1 MTAQIIQLDDHRPKA
16 SYTVTF
22 TQDWTVVELAE
33 LKLAKVEDNLLTYC
47 NEHVEE

>member
-22 TQDWTVVELAE
+22 TQDWTAVELAL

-47 NEHVEE
+47 ERYLEE